1 MARRSL
7 WRRLRRATR
16 DPRNA
21 ALARAI
27 GGFSRAL
34 GALPMPAA
42 LAVGRGLGTAA
53 HAMLATPRRLA
64 VAHMGLAFPELDLAT
79 RRRLVRATFRHAGQA
94 FAELS
99 LFETIL
105 RRPDYIRLEGVEAL
119 DTALARGRGAIA
131 VTGHVG
137 NWELLAAWAAAIGY
151 PITVVVRRVNDLR
164 FHSLIVRF
172 RRPEAHD
179 ERVEAEVVHA
189 PHDHRDR
196 VADGRR
202 PRRQELPVAYV
213 TRDRDGAPPPRQ
225 RRVERLDALEA
236 DVVGTAEDRLEQRQL
251 GERLPRVAEGGAH
264 QPPSRREVELREGE
278 AHVGDGEPARR
289 GEQGVRRRAET
300 AADGERRRH
309 REGAQR
315 AAEAADRAR
324 QRGVAR
330 VAGRATEPAPERAAG
345 HQPDGSD
352 DAGAQQVVEVDNARR
367 PAAAL
372 GQDEEGRDRVPLHD
386 RDRLGRER
394 AATDRLGRGRHQV
407 ARRELA
413 QIGGPLEPAPEIA
426 VGDDPDQLAGA
437 VHHPGHAEALGGD
450 LDQRVLER
458 RALGHERHLTPS
470 VHDLLDA

>member
-53 HAMLATPRRLA
+53 HALLATPRRLA

-172 RRPEAHD
+172 RAAAGVEVLVRDDPRFVAAVGDALRRNRVVAMLIDQDTRGARVPVVTAFIERRPEGGHLV
-179 ERVEAEVVHA
+179 RVSPIPA
-189 PHDHRDR
+189 
-196 VADGRR
+196 
-202 PRRQELPVAYV
+202 ELP
-213 TRDRDGAPPPRQ
+213 RG
-225 RRVERLDALEA
+225 
-236 DVVGTAEDRLEQRQL
+236 
-251 GERLPRVAEGGAH
+251 
-264 QPPSRREVELREGE
+264 REGVRE
-278 AHVGDGEPARR
+278 LTARL
-289 GEQGVRRRAET
+289 T
-300 AADGERRRH
+300 AAIEAQIRRSPAEWVWWHERWRK
-309 REGAQR
+309 QPS
-315 AAEAADRAR
+315 AAAM
-324 QRGVAR
+324 
-330 VAGRATEPAPERAAG
+330 
-345 HQPDGSD
+345 
-352 DAGAQQVVEVDNARR
+352 RR
-367 PAAAL
+367 PAATA
-372 GQDEEGRDRVPLHD
+372 
-386 RDRLGRER
+386 ER
-394 AATDRLGRGRHQV
+394 AL
-407 ARRELA
+407 
-413 QIGGPLEPAPEIA
+413 
-426 VGDDPDQLAGA
+426 
-437 VHHPGHAEALGGD
+437 
-450 LDQRVLER
+450 
-458 RALGHERHLTPS
+458 S
-470 VHDLLDA
+470 

>member
-53 HAMLATPRRLA
+53 HALLATPRRLA

-105 RRPDYIRLEGVEAL
+105 RRPDYVRLEGVEAL

-172 RRPEAHD
+172 RAAAGVEVLVRDDPRFVAAVGDALRRNRVVAMLIDQDTRGAGVFVPFFGRPAHTPPGAALLALRARVPVVTTFIERRPEGGHLV
-179 ERVEAEVVHA
+179 RVSPVPA
-189 PHDHRDR
+189 
-196 VADGRR
+196 
-202 PRRQELPVAYV
+202 ELP
-213 TRDRDGAPPPRQ
+213 RG
-225 RRVERLDALEA
+225 
-236 DVVGTAEDRLEQRQL
+236 
-251 GERLPRVAEGGAH
+251 
-264 QPPSRREVELREGE
+264 REGVRE
-278 AHVGDGEPARR
+278 LTARL
-289 GEQGVRRRAET
+289 T
-300 AADGERRRH
+300 AAIEAQIRRSPAEWVWWHERWRK
-309 REGAQR
+309 QPS
-315 AAEAADRAR
+315 AAAM
-324 QRGVAR
+324 
-330 VAGRATEPAPERAAG
+330 
-345 HQPDGSD
+345 
-352 DAGAQQVVEVDNARR
+352 RR
-367 PAAAL
+367 PAATA
-372 GQDEEGRDRVPLHD
+372 
-386 RDRLGRER
+386 ER
-394 AATDRLGRGRHQV
+394 AL
-407 ARRELA
+407 
-413 QIGGPLEPAPEIA
+413 
-426 VGDDPDQLAGA
+426 
-437 VHHPGHAEALGGD
+437 
-450 LDQRVLER
+450 
-458 RALGHERHLTPS
+458 S
-470 VHDLLDA
+470 

>member
-53 HAMLATPRRLA
+53 HALLATPRRLA

-172 RRPEAHD
+172 RAAAGVEVLVRDDPRFVAAVGDALRRNRVVAMLIDQDTRGAGVFVPFFGRPAHTPPGAALLALRARVPVVTTFIERRPEGGHLV
-179 ERVEAEVVHA
+179 RVSPVPA
-189 PHDHRDR
+189 
-196 VADGRR
+196 
-202 PRRQELPVAYV
+202 ELP
-213 TRDRDGAPPPRQ
+213 RG
-225 RRVERLDALEA
+225 
-236 DVVGTAEDRLEQRQL
+236 
-251 GERLPRVAEGGAH
+251 
-264 QPPSRREVELREGE
+264 REGVRELTARLTAAIE
-278 AHVGDGEPARR
+278 A
-289 GEQGVRRRAET
+289 QVRRSPAEWVWWHERWRKQPS
-300 AADGERRRH
+300 AA
-309 REGAQR
+309 AM
-315 AAEAADRAR
+315 
-324 QRGVAR
+324 
-330 VAGRATEPAPERAAG
+330 
-345 HQPDGSD
+345 
-352 DAGAQQVVEVDNARR
+352 RR
-367 PAAAL
+367 PAATA
-372 GQDEEGRDRVPLHD
+372 
-386 RDRLGRER
+386 ER
-394 AATDRLGRGRHQV
+394 AL
-407 ARRELA
+407 
-413 QIGGPLEPAPEIA
+413 
-426 VGDDPDQLAGA
+426 
-437 VHHPGHAEALGGD
+437 
-450 LDQRVLER
+450 
-458 RALGHERHLTPS
+458 S
-470 VHDLLDA
+470 

>member
-53 HAMLATPRRLA
+53 HALLATPRRLA

-99 LFETIL
+99 LFEKIL

-172 RRPEAHD
+172 RAAAGVEVLVRDDPRFVAAVGDALRRNRVVAMLIDQDTRGAGVFVPFFGRPAHTPPGAALLALRARVPVVTAFIERRPEGGHL
-179 ERVEAEVVHA
+179 V
-189 PHDHRDR
+189 R
-196 VADGRR
+196 VA
-202 PRRQELPVAYV
+202 PVPAELP
-213 TRDRDGAPPPRQ
+213 RG
-225 RRVERLDALEA
+225 
-236 DVVGTAEDRLEQRQL
+236 
-251 GERLPRVAEGGAH
+251 
-264 QPPSRREVELREGE
+264 REGVRE
-278 AHVGDGEPARR
+278 LTARL
-289 GEQGVRRRAET
+289 T
-300 AADGERRRH
+300 AAIEAQIRRSPAEWVWWHERWRK
-309 REGAQR
+309 QPS
-315 AAEAADRAR
+315 AAAM
-324 QRGVAR
+324 
-330 VAGRATEPAPERAAG
+330 
-345 HQPDGSD
+345 
-352 DAGAQQVVEVDNARR
+352 RR
-367 PAAAL
+367 PAATA
-372 GQDEEGRDRVPLHD
+372 
-386 RDRLGRER
+386 ER
-394 AATDRLGRGRHQV
+394 AL
-407 ARRELA
+407 
-413 QIGGPLEPAPEIA
+413 
-426 VGDDPDQLAGA
+426 
-437 VHHPGHAEALGGD
+437 
-450 LDQRVLER
+450 
-458 RALGHERHLTPS
+458 S
-470 VHDLLDA
+470 

>member
-53 HAMLATPRRLA
+53 HALLATPRRLA

-105 RRPDYIRLEGVEAL
+105 RRPDYVRFEGVEAL

-172 RRPEAHD
+172 RAAAGVEVLVRDDPRFVAAVGDALRRNRVVAMLIDQDTRGAGVFVPFFGRPAHTPPGAALLALRARVPVVTAFIERRPEGGHL
-179 ERVEAEVVHA
+179 V
-189 PHDHRDR
+189 R
-196 VADGRR
+196 VA
-202 PRRQELPVAYV
+202 PVPAELP
-213 TRDRDGAPPPRQ
+213 RG
-225 RRVERLDALEA
+225 
-236 DVVGTAEDRLEQRQL
+236 
-251 GERLPRVAEGGAH
+251 
-264 QPPSRREVELREGE
+264 REGVRE
-278 AHVGDGEPARR
+278 LTARL
-289 GEQGVRRRAET
+289 T
-300 AADGERRRH
+300 AAIEAQIRRSPAEWVWWHERWRK
-309 REGAQR
+309 QPS
-315 AAEAADRAR
+315 AAAM
-324 QRGVAR
+324 
-330 VAGRATEPAPERAAG
+330 
-345 HQPDGSD
+345 
-352 DAGAQQVVEVDNARR
+352 RR
-367 PAAAL
+367 PAATA
-372 GQDEEGRDRVPLHD
+372 
-386 RDRLGRER
+386 ER
-394 AATDRLGRGRHQV
+394 AL
-407 ARRELA
+407 
-413 QIGGPLEPAPEIA
+413 
-426 VGDDPDQLAGA
+426 
-437 VHHPGHAEALGGD
+437 
-450 LDQRVLER
+450 
-458 RALGHERHLTPS
+458 S
-470 VHDLLDA
+470 

>member
-53 HAMLATPRRLA
+53 HALLATPRRLA

-105 RRPDYIRLEGVEAL
+105 RRPDYDRLEGVEAL

-164 FHSLIVRF
+164 FHSLIIRFRAAAGVEVLVRDDPRF
-172 RRPEAHD
+172 VAAVGEALRRNRVVAMLIDQDTRGPGVFVPFFGRPAHTPPGAALLALRARVPVVSVFMERRPEGGHLV
-179 ERVEAEVVHA
+179 RVSPVPA
-189 PHDHRDR
+189 
-196 VADGRR
+196 
-202 PRRQELPVAYV
+202 ELP
-213 TRDRDGAPPPRQ
+213 RGRDGVRELTA
-225 RRVERLDALEA
+225 RL
-236 DVVGTAEDRLEQRQL
+236 
-251 GERLPRVAEGGAH
+251 
-264 QPPSRREVELREGE
+264 
-278 AHVGDGEPARR
+278 
-289 GEQGVRRRAET
+289 T
-300 AADGERRRH
+300 AAIEAQIRRSPAEWVWWHERWRKQPSASATRR
-309 REGAQR
+309 
-315 AAEAADRAR
+315 
-324 QRGVAR
+324 
-330 VAGRATEPAPERAAG
+330 
-345 HQPDGSD
+345 S
-352 DAGAQQVVEVDNARR
+352 
-367 PAAAL
+367 
-372 GQDEEGRDRVPLHD
+372 
-386 RDRLGRER
+386 
-394 AATDRLGRGRHQV
+394 AAT
-407 ARRELA
+407 AA
-413 QIGGPLEPAPEIA
+413 
-426 VGDDPDQLAGA
+426 
-437 VHHPGHAEALGGD
+437 
-450 LDQRVLER
+450 
-458 RALGHERHLTPS
+458 RALS
-470 VHDLLDA
+470 

>member
-27 GGFSRAL
+27 GGFGRAL

-53 HAMLATPRRLA
+53 HALLATPRRLA
-64 VAHMGLAFPELDLAT
+64 VAHMGLAFPGLDLAT

-172 RRPEAHD
+172 RAAAGVEVLVRDDPRFVAAVGDALRRNRVVAMLIDQDTRGAGVFVPFFGRPAHTPPGAALLALRARVPVVTAFIERRPEGGHLV
-179 ERVEAEVVHA
+179 RVSPVPA
-189 PHDHRDR
+189 
-196 VADGRR
+196 
-202 PRRQELPVAYV
+202 ELP
-213 TRDRDGAPPPRQ
+213 RG
-225 RRVERLDALEA
+225 
-236 DVVGTAEDRLEQRQL
+236 
-251 GERLPRVAEGGAH
+251 
-264 QPPSRREVELREGE
+264 REGVRE
-278 AHVGDGEPARR
+278 LTARL
-289 GEQGVRRRAET
+289 T
-300 AADGERRRH
+300 AAIEAQIRRSPAEWVWWHERWRK
-309 REGAQR
+309 QPS
-315 AAEAADRAR
+315 AAAM
-324 QRGVAR
+324 
-330 VAGRATEPAPERAAG
+330 
-345 HQPDGSD
+345 
-352 DAGAQQVVEVDNARR
+352 RR
-367 PAAAL
+367 PAATA
-372 GQDEEGRDRVPLHD
+372 
-386 RDRLGRER
+386 ER
-394 AATDRLGRGRHQV
+394 AL
-407 ARRELA
+407 
-413 QIGGPLEPAPEIA
+413 
-426 VGDDPDQLAGA
+426 
-437 VHHPGHAEALGGD
+437 
-450 LDQRVLER
+450 
-458 RALGHERHLTPS
+458 S
-470 VHDLLDA
+470 

>member
-172 RRPEAHD
+172 RAAAGVEVLVRDDPRFVAAVGDALRRNRVVAMLIDQDTRGAGVFVPFFGRPAHTPPGAALLALRARVPVVTAFIERRPEGGHL
-179 ERVEAEVVHA
+179 V
-189 PHDHRDR
+189 R
-196 VADGRR
+196 VA
-202 PRRQELPVAYV
+202 PVPAELP
-213 TRDRDGAPPPRQ
+213 RG
-225 RRVERLDALEA
+225 
-236 DVVGTAEDRLEQRQL
+236 
-251 GERLPRVAEGGAH
+251 
-264 QPPSRREVELREGE
+264 REGVRE
-278 AHVGDGEPARR
+278 LTARL
-289 GEQGVRRRAET
+289 T
-300 AADGERRRH
+300 AAIEAQIRRSPAEWVWWHERWRK
-309 REGAQR
+309 QPS
-315 AAEAADRAR
+315 AAAM
-324 QRGVAR
+324 
-330 VAGRATEPAPERAAG
+330 
-345 HQPDGSD
+345 
-352 DAGAQQVVEVDNARR
+352 RR
-367 PAAAL
+367 PAATA
-372 GQDEEGRDRVPLHD
+372 
-386 RDRLGRER
+386 ER
-394 AATDRLGRGRHQV
+394 AL
-407 ARRELA
+407 
-413 QIGGPLEPAPEIA
+413 
-426 VGDDPDQLAGA
+426 
-437 VHHPGHAEALGGD
+437 
-450 LDQRVLER
+450 
-458 RALGHERHLTPS
+458 S
-470 VHDLLDA
+470 

>member
-53 HAMLATPRRLA
+53 HALLATPRRLA

-99 LFETIL
+99 LFEKIL
-105 RRPDYIRLEGVEAL
+105 RRPDYVRLEGAEAL

-172 RRPEAHD
+172 RAAAGVEVLVRDDPRFVAAVGDALRRNRVVAMLIDQDTRGAGVFVPFFGRPAHTPPGAALLALRARVPVVTAFIERRPEGGHL
-179 ERVEAEVVHA
+179 V
-189 PHDHRDR
+189 R
-196 VADGRR
+196 VA
-202 PRRQELPVAYV
+202 PVPAELP
-213 TRDRDGAPPPRQ
+213 RG
-225 RRVERLDALEA
+225 
-236 DVVGTAEDRLEQRQL
+236 
-251 GERLPRVAEGGAH
+251 
-264 QPPSRREVELREGE
+264 REGVRE
-278 AHVGDGEPARR
+278 LTARL
-289 GEQGVRRRAET
+289 T
-300 AADGERRRH
+300 AAIEAQIRRSPAEWVWWHERWRK
-309 REGAQR
+309 QPS
-315 AAEAADRAR
+315 AAAM
-324 QRGVAR
+324 
-330 VAGRATEPAPERAAG
+330 
-345 HQPDGSD
+345 
-352 DAGAQQVVEVDNARR
+352 RR
-367 PAAAL
+367 PAATA
-372 GQDEEGRDRVPLHD
+372 
-386 RDRLGRER
+386 ER
-394 AATDRLGRGRHQV
+394 AL
-407 ARRELA
+407 
-413 QIGGPLEPAPEIA
+413 
-426 VGDDPDQLAGA
+426 
-437 VHHPGHAEALGGD
+437 
-450 LDQRVLER
+450 
-458 RALGHERHLTPS
+458 S
-470 VHDLLDA
+470 

>member
-53 HAMLATPRRLA
+53 HALLATPRRLA

-79 RRRLVRATFRHAGQA
+79 RRRLVRATFHHAGQA

-105 RRPDYIRLEGVEAL
+105 RRPDYVRLEGVEAL

-172 RRPEAHD
+172 RAAAGVEVLVRDDPRFVAAVGDALRRNRVVAMLIDQDTRGAGVFVPFFGRPAHTPPGAALLALRARVPVVTAFIERRPEGGHL
-179 ERVEAEVVHA
+179 V
-189 PHDHRDR
+189 R
-196 VADGRR
+196 VA
-202 PRRQELPVAYV
+202 PVPAELP
-213 TRDRDGAPPPRQ
+213 RG
-225 RRVERLDALEA
+225 
-236 DVVGTAEDRLEQRQL
+236 
-251 GERLPRVAEGGAH
+251 
-264 QPPSRREVELREGE
+264 REGVRE
-278 AHVGDGEPARR
+278 LTARL
-289 GEQGVRRRAET
+289 T
-300 AADGERRRH
+300 AAIEAQIRRSPAEWVWWHERWRK
-309 REGAQR
+309 QPS
-315 AAEAADRAR
+315 AAAM
-324 QRGVAR
+324 
-330 VAGRATEPAPERAAG
+330 
-345 HQPDGSD
+345 
-352 DAGAQQVVEVDNARR
+352 RR
-367 PAAAL
+367 PAATA
-372 GQDEEGRDRVPLHD
+372 
-386 RDRLGRER
+386 ER
-394 AATDRLGRGRHQV
+394 AL
-407 ARRELA
+407 
-413 QIGGPLEPAPEIA
+413 
-426 VGDDPDQLAGA
+426 
-437 VHHPGHAEALGGD
+437 
-450 LDQRVLER
+450 
-458 RALGHERHLTPS
+458 S
-470 VHDLLDA
+470 

>member
-34 GALPMPAA
+34 GTLPMPAA

-53 HAMLATPRRLA
+53 HALLATPRRLA

-105 RRPDYIRLEGVEAL
+105 RRPDYVRLEGVEAL

-172 RRPEAHD
+172 RAAAGVEVLVRDDPRFVAAVGDALRRNRVVAMLIDQDTRGAGVFVPFFGRPAHTPPGAALLALRARVPVVTAFIERRPEGGHL
-179 ERVEAEVVHA
+179 V
-189 PHDHRDR
+189 R
-196 VADGRR
+196 VA
-202 PRRQELPVAYV
+202 PVPAELP
-213 TRDRDGAPPPRQ
+213 RG
-225 RRVERLDALEA
+225 
-236 DVVGTAEDRLEQRQL
+236 
-251 GERLPRVAEGGAH
+251 
-264 QPPSRREVELREGE
+264 REGVRE
-278 AHVGDGEPARR
+278 LTARL
-289 GEQGVRRRAET
+289 T
-300 AADGERRRH
+300 AAIEAQIRRSPAEWVWWHERWRK
-309 REGAQR
+309 QPS
-315 AAEAADRAR
+315 AAAM
-324 QRGVAR
+324 
-330 VAGRATEPAPERAAG
+330 
-345 HQPDGSD
+345 
-352 DAGAQQVVEVDNARR
+352 RR
-367 PAAAL
+367 PAATA
-372 GQDEEGRDRVPLHD
+372 
-386 RDRLGRER
+386 ER
-394 AATDRLGRGRHQV
+394 AL
-407 ARRELA
+407 
-413 QIGGPLEPAPEIA
+413 
-426 VGDDPDQLAGA
+426 
-437 VHHPGHAEALGGD
+437 
-450 LDQRVLER
+450 
-458 RALGHERHLTPS
+458 S
-470 VHDLLDA
+470 

>member
-53 HAMLATPRRLA
+53 HALLATPRRLA

-79 RRRLVRATFRHAGQA
+79 RRRLVRETFRHAGQA

-105 RRPDYIRLEGVEAL
+105 RRPDYVRLEGVEAL

-172 RRPEAHD
+172 RAAAGVEVLVRDDPRFVAAVGDALRRNRVVAMLIDQDTRGAGVFVPFFGRPAHTPPGAALLALRARVPVVTVFIERRPESGHLV
-179 ERVEAEVVHA
+179 RVSPVPA
-189 PHDHRDR
+189 
-196 VADGRR
+196 
-202 PRRQELPVAYV
+202 ELP
-213 TRDRDGAPPPRQ
+213 RG
-225 RRVERLDALEA
+225 
-236 DVVGTAEDRLEQRQL
+236 
-251 GERLPRVAEGGAH
+251 
-264 QPPSRREVELREGE
+264 REGVRE
-278 AHVGDGEPARR
+278 LTARL
-289 GEQGVRRRAET
+289 T
-300 AADGERRRH
+300 AAIEAQIRRSPAEWVWWHERWRK
-309 REGAQR
+309 QPS
-315 AAEAADRAR
+315 AAAM
-324 QRGVAR
+324 
-330 VAGRATEPAPERAAG
+330 
-345 HQPDGSD
+345 
-352 DAGAQQVVEVDNARR
+352 RR
-367 PAAAL
+367 PAATA
-372 GQDEEGRDRVPLHD
+372 
-386 RDRLGRER
+386 ER
-394 AATDRLGRGRHQV
+394 AL
-407 ARRELA
+407 
-413 QIGGPLEPAPEIA
+413 
-426 VGDDPDQLAGA
+426 
-437 VHHPGHAEALGGD
+437 
-450 LDQRVLER
+450 
-458 RALGHERHLTPS
+458 S
-470 VHDLLDA
+470 

>member
-53 HAMLATPRRLA
+53 HALLATPRRLA

-105 RRPDYIRLEGVEAL
+105 RRPDYVRLEGVEAL

-172 RRPEAHD
+172 RAAAGVEVLVRDDPRFVAAVGDALRRNRVVAMLIDQDTRGAGVFVPFFGRPAHTPPGAALLALRARVPVVTVFIERRPEGGHLV
-179 ERVEAEVVHA
+179 RVSPVPA
-189 PHDHRDR
+189 
-196 VADGRR
+196 
-202 PRRQELPVAYV
+202 ELP
-213 TRDRDGAPPPRQ
+213 RG
-225 RRVERLDALEA
+225 
-236 DVVGTAEDRLEQRQL
+236 
-251 GERLPRVAEGGAH
+251 
-264 QPPSRREVELREGE
+264 REGVRE
-278 AHVGDGEPARR
+278 LTARL
-289 GEQGVRRRAET
+289 T
-300 AADGERRRH
+300 AAIEAQIRRSPAEWVWWHERWRK
-309 REGAQR
+309 QPS
-315 AAEAADRAR
+315 AAAM
-324 QRGVAR
+324 
-330 VAGRATEPAPERAAG
+330 
-345 HQPDGSD
+345 
-352 DAGAQQVVEVDNARR
+352 RR
-367 PAAAL
+367 PAATA
-372 GQDEEGRDRVPLHD
+372 
-386 RDRLGRER
+386 ER
-394 AATDRLGRGRHQV
+394 AL
-407 ARRELA
+407 
-413 QIGGPLEPAPEIA
+413 
-426 VGDDPDQLAGA
+426 
-437 VHHPGHAEALGGD
+437 
-450 LDQRVLER
+450 
-458 RALGHERHLTPS
+458 S
-470 VHDLLDA
+470 

>member
-53 HAMLATPRRLA
+53 HALLATPRRLA

-105 RRPDYIRLEGVEAL
+105 RRPDYVRLEGAEAL

-172 RRPEAHD
+172 RA
-179 ERVEAEVVHA
+179 
-189 PHDHRDR
+189 
-196 VADGRR
+196 
-202 PRRQELPVAYV
+202 
-213 TRDRDGAPPPRQ
+213 
-225 RRVERLDALEA
+225 
-236 DVVGTAEDRLEQRQL
+236 
-251 GERLPRVAEGGAH
+251 
-264 QPPSRREVELREGE
+264 
-278 AHVGDGEPARR
+278 
-289 GEQGVRRRAET
+289 
-300 AADGERRRH
+300 
-309 REGAQR
+309 
-315 AAEAADRAR
+315 
-324 QRGVAR
+324 
-330 VAGRATEPAPERAAG
+330 AAG
-345 HQPDGSD
+345 
-352 DAGAQQVVEVDNARR
+352 VEV
-367 PAAAL
+367 L
-372 GQDEEGRDRVPLHD
+372 VRDDPRF
-386 RDRLGRER
+386 
-394 AATDRLGRGRHQV
+394 V
-407 ARRELA
+407 A
-413 QIGGPLEPAPEIA
+413 A
-426 VGDDPDQLAGA
+426 VGDALRRNRVVAMLIDQDTRGAGVFVPFFGRPAHTPPGAALLALRA
-437 VHHPGHAEALGGD
+437 
-450 LDQRVLER
+450 RVPVVTVFIER
-458 RALGHERHLTPS
+458 RPEGGHLVRVAPVPTELPRGREGVRELTARLTAAIEAQIRRSPAEWVWWHERWRKQPS
-470 VHDLLDA
+470 AAAMRRPPATAERALS

>member
-53 HAMLATPRRLA
+53 HALLATPRRLA

-105 RRPDYIRLEGVEAL
+105 RRPDYVRLEGVEAL

-164 FHSLIVRF
+164 FHSLIGRFRAAAGVEVLVRDDPRF
-172 RRPEAHD
+172 VAAVGDALRRNRVVAMLIDQDTRGAGVFVPFFGRPAHTPPGAALLALRARVPVVTAFIERRPEGGHL
-179 ERVEAEVVHA
+179 V
-189 PHDHRDR
+189 R
-196 VADGRR
+196 VA
-202 PRRQELPVAYV
+202 PVPAELP
-213 TRDRDGAPPPRQ
+213 RG
-225 RRVERLDALEA
+225 
-236 DVVGTAEDRLEQRQL
+236 
-251 GERLPRVAEGGAH
+251 
-264 QPPSRREVELREGE
+264 REGVRE
-278 AHVGDGEPARR
+278 LTARL
-289 GEQGVRRRAET
+289 T
-300 AADGERRRH
+300 AAIEAQIRRSPAEWVWWHERWRK
-309 REGAQR
+309 QPS
-315 AAEAADRAR
+315 AAAM
-324 QRGVAR
+324 
-330 VAGRATEPAPERAAG
+330 
-345 HQPDGSD
+345 
-352 DAGAQQVVEVDNARR
+352 RR
-367 PAAAL
+367 PAATA
-372 GQDEEGRDRVPLHD
+372 
-386 RDRLGRER
+386 ER
-394 AATDRLGRGRHQV
+394 AL
-407 ARRELA
+407 
-413 QIGGPLEPAPEIA
+413 
-426 VGDDPDQLAGA
+426 
-437 VHHPGHAEALGGD
+437 
-450 LDQRVLER
+450 
-458 RALGHERHLTPS
+458 S
-470 VHDLLDA
+470 

>member
-53 HAMLATPRRLA
+53 HALLATPRRLA

-105 RRPDYIRLEGVEAL
+105 RRPDYVRLEGLEAL

-172 RRPEAHD
+172 RAAAGVEVLVRDDPRFVAAVGDALRRNRVVAMLIDQDTRGAGVFVPFFGRPAHTPPGAALLALRARVPVVTAFIERRPEGGHL
-179 ERVEAEVVHA
+179 V
-189 PHDHRDR
+189 R
-196 VADGRR
+196 VA
-202 PRRQELPVAYV
+202 PVPAELP
-213 TRDRDGAPPPRQ
+213 RG
-225 RRVERLDALEA
+225 
-236 DVVGTAEDRLEQRQL
+236 
-251 GERLPRVAEGGAH
+251 
-264 QPPSRREVELREGE
+264 REGVRE
-278 AHVGDGEPARR
+278 LTARL
-289 GEQGVRRRAET
+289 T
-300 AADGERRRH
+300 AAIEAQIRRSPAEWVWWHERWRK
-309 REGAQR
+309 QPS
-315 AAEAADRAR
+315 AAAM
-324 QRGVAR
+324 
-330 VAGRATEPAPERAAG
+330 
-345 HQPDGSD
+345 
-352 DAGAQQVVEVDNARR
+352 RR
-367 PAAAL
+367 PAATA
-372 GQDEEGRDRVPLHD
+372 
-386 RDRLGRER
+386 ER
-394 AATDRLGRGRHQV
+394 AL
-407 ARRELA
+407 
-413 QIGGPLEPAPEIA
+413 
-426 VGDDPDQLAGA
+426 
-437 VHHPGHAEALGGD
+437 
-450 LDQRVLER
+450 
-458 RALGHERHLTPS
+458 S
-470 VHDLLDA
+470 